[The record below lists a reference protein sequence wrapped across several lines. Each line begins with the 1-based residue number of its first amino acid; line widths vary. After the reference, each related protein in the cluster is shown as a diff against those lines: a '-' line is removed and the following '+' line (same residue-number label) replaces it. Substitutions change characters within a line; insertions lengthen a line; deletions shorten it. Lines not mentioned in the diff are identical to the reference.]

1 MIRIFLLL
9 SFLFLGACS
18 NYSLTA
24 GLGSDSSY
32 AMTRTFQSVL
42 EQNKAGFTGTWYNP
56 KTNTSGTV
64 TVISTYY
71 RYNRPCREFLA
82 TINGVYGTEN
92 RYGDACRHGQH
103 NWRLIRF

>member
-1 MIRIFLLL
+1 MKIVVLLCL
-9 SFLFLGACS
+9 LIVGACS
-18 NYSLTA
+18 NAQLTV

-32 AMTRTFQSVL
+32 AMTKTFQSVL
-42 EQNKAGFTGTWYNP
+42 EEYKAGYTGTWFNA

-71 RYNRPCREFLA
+71 KNNRPCREFLA
-82 TINGVYGTEN
+82 TINGRYGTEN
-92 RYGDACRHGQH
+92 RYGDACRYGAH